1 MGDINKETEESI
13 SVTDVTQEWC
23 VKWTVWKTGF
33 DDCNGNQKA
42 CVVDKEY
49 FFYKEHNIEMIFKC

>member
-49 FFYKEHNIEMIFKC
+49 FFLQET